1 VAPGG
6 DGDLQLGA
14 DAVVGGDQQGVAV
27 AGRLQVEEA
36 AEAAEAGVRP
46 AAGGRAGQRLDG
58 LDQRVA
64 RIDVDAGILVGQRVV
79 ARIPAC
85 YGFLRSHGV
94 CRENWRFGPLC
105 RAKIENPGRF
115 AMWFRRTSGTLAAAL
130 GITALALLGC
140 GAAWAQGAG
149 DVFTVRSVAVDETAA
164 TAADARQTALA
175 VGQRRAFR
183 RLIDRLV
190 PEDQQPLIPEVD
202 ATALQFYVRDFS
214 VENERT
220 SAVRYLADLTFR
232 FDPEQVRSLLGGAGI
247 AFAETRSKP
256 VVVLPIFS
264 GPDAGPTLWLET
276 NPWRDVWAQR
286 PGDDG
291 LVPLTVPIG
300 DLEDLAAIDAP
311 KALAGDA
318 GALRAIAA
326 RYGAEDVLV
335 TVATLNGDPEAGSGV
350 LQVETRRYV
359 DGSAGSTQRD
369 RLVQVSGEPY
379 EGFLERAAA
388 RIDNAVQEAWKQQY
402 LLQFGNQRTILVF
415 VPLEGLDDWLTVRRR
430 LEGVPAIQQT
440 GLAALSRKEAQLEIT
455 FLGDE
460 QRLSRALSQRDLFL
474 ALRPDS
480 NWELTRRDKPRPPLQ
495 PSSGG
500 ATALPPAQAPLPQ

>member
-1 VAPGG
+1 
-6 DGDLQLGA
+6 
-14 DAVVGGDQQGVAV
+14 
-27 AGRLQVEEA
+27 
-36 AEAAEAGVRP
+36 
-46 AAGGRAGQRLDG
+46 
-58 LDQRVA
+58 
-64 RIDVDAGILVGQRVV
+64 
-79 ARIPAC
+79 
-85 YGFLRSHGV
+85 
-94 CRENWRFGPLC
+94 
-105 RAKIENPGRF
+105 
-115 AMWFRRTSGTLAAAL
+115 
-130 GITALALLGC
+130 
-140 GAAWAQGAG
+140 
-149 DVFTVRSVAVDETAA
+149 
-164 TAADARQTALA
+164 
-175 VGQRRAFR
+175 
-183 RLIDRLV
+183 
-190 PEDQQPLIPEVD
+190 
-202 ATALQFYVRDFS
+202 
-214 VENERT
+214 
-220 SAVRYLADLTFR
+220 VRYLADLTFR

-256 VVVLPIFS
+256 VVVLPVFG

-286 PGDDG
+286 RGDDG

-311 KALAGDA
+311 KALTGDA
-318 GALRAIAA
+318 EALRAIAA

-335 TVATLNGDPEAGSGV
+335 SEATLSGDPEAGSGV
-350 LQVETRRYV
+350 LQVETRRFV

-379 EGFLERAAA
+379 DGFLERAAA

-402 LLQFGNQRTILVF
+402 LLQFGNQRTIVVF

-440 GLAALSRKEAQLEIT
+440 GIAALSRKEAQLEIT

-480 NWELTRRDKPRPPLQ
+480 NWELTRRDKPRPPSQPSQ

-500 ATALPPAQAPLPQ
+500 TTALPPAQAPLPQ